1 MDALTILTTNKEI
14 ALVALL
20 ILLSIF
26 FYLWKRQAGTRHSS
40 HKTTAHHYTE
50 QLPATN
56 IKSFVGREDVLALL
70 QDTWQEGGCHILALS
85 AWGGTGKSS
94 IINKWLDNPLEGQK
108 PENVYSWSFH
118 NQGDT
123 GKKQSSSS
131 EFIEHALK
139 FFNNSQTNFTSEH
152 EKSTHLAK
160 LIAAQRN
167 VLILDGLE
175 PFQYSANDSDDMMRG
190 KLRDTGLKALLQQL
204 ALENQGLCL
213 ITSREDLDHE
223 FCQLGTVVNFS
234 LENLSESDSIQLL
247 RTKNI
252 QGSDEELVQAAQ
264 DYNHHAFSLT
274 LLGNYLSD
282 QSIQDRSQLPS
293 LSGYQ
298 TQAEAIFG
306 LMAAYEQHL
315 ENHHPMALA
324 LLYVMGLFDH
334 DVNTEILNEL
344 LNKVDDNNRVSESLK
359 KLRSTRR
366 FRKAVQLLQDVDLLN
381 VDEKNKLG
389 CHPLTREY
397 FGKKFQKDYS
407 NSWLKSH
414 HVLYDYYKQLP
425 EKELPDTEEEME
437 PLFAAITH
445 GCAARLHEQVLN
457 EVYWPRIK
465 RGDEHYSTKKLGAF
479 SSDLAALSHFFDR
492 TWHTPAK
499 ELSKKH
505 RAGILNWAATR
516 LRALGRLR
524 EALEPMQAGMT
535 IYMEESNWKYA
546 ASVASSLS
554 GLQLIQGDIKDAIN
568 TAEQGIELAYAG
580 DDDYY
585 WQMATRTT
593 LADALHQ
600 LGEAEKASILFNEA
614 EELQQQAQPDTPK
627 LQSLWGFRY
636 CDLLLCNNQ
645 WEEVKARCIQTLEWL
660 ETTNSN
666 SSLLDPALDQLSL
679 GKAYLQQALLSGWT
693 YKKNTAA
700 HQESMQS
707 AQQWLDKAVSGLRN
721 AGTEDHLPRGLLAR
735 ATLFRHQ
742 KQWQS
747 AYADLQ
753 ESFDIAQRG
762 GMLLHLV
769 DYHLESARLE
779 FSQYHKKAVIQHC
792 KAAQQLINR
801 TAYHRRQAE
810 LNLLYPQGAKQAMEK
825 MVTSL

>member
-26 FYLWKRQAGTRHSS
+26 FYLWKRQAGKRRLSK
-40 HKTTAHHYTE
+40 KTTEHHYTE

-56 IKSFVGREDVLALL
+56 IKSFVGREDVLEMLHN
-70 QDTWQEGGCHILALS
+70 TWQAGHCHILALS

-94 IINKWLDNPLEGQK
+94 IINKWLDDSHTNEK

-118 NQGDT
+118 NQGDS

-139 FFNNSQTNFTSEH
+139 FFNNSQTSFTSEH
-152 EKSTHLAK
+152 EKATHLAT

-190 KLRDTGLKALLQQL
+190 KLRDTGIKALLQQL
-204 ALENQGLCL
+204 AIKNQGLCL
-213 ITSREDLDHE
+213 ITTREDLDKE
-223 FCQLGTVVNFS
+223 FCQQDTVINFS

-252 QGSDEELVQAAQ
+252 QGLDQELIQAAQ

-274 LLGNYLSD
+274 LLGNYLSE

-315 ENHHPMALA
+315 EAHHPMALT
-324 LLYVMGLFDH
+324 LLYIMGLFDH
-334 DVNTEILNEL
+334 DVTTDILNEL
-344 LNKVDDNNRVSESLK
+344 LYKVDDNNRVGESLK
-359 KLRSTRR
+359 KLRSARR

-381 VDEKNKLG
+381 VDEKKKLG

-397 FGKKFQKDYS
+397 FGKKFKRDYS

-457 EVYWPRIK
+457 EVYWPRVK

-479 SSDLAALSHFFDR
+479 SSDLAALSHFFDQ

-524 EALEPMQAGMT
+524 EALEPMQAGMS

-554 GLQLIQGDIKDAIN
+554 GLQLIQGDINDAIH

-600 LGEAEKASILFNEA
+600 FGQTEQALALFKEA

-645 WEEVKARCIQTLEWL
+645 WEEVKARCMQTLEWL
-660 ETTNSN
+660 ETADSN

-693 YKKNTAA
+693 YKENTVA
-700 HQESMQS
+700 HQQIMQS
-707 AQQWLDKAVSGLRN
+707 AQEWLAKAVDGLRD

-742 KQWQS
+742 KQWQ
-747 AYADLQ
+747 AANADLQ
-753 ESFDIAQRG
+753 ETFDIAQRG

-769 DYHLESARLE
+769 DYHLESARLAM
-779 FSQYHKKAVIQHC
+779 SQHHKRAVIQHC

-801 TAYHRRQAE
+801 TAYKRRQAE
-810 LNLLYPQGAKQAMEK
+810 LNLLYPRGVDQATK
-825 MVTSL
+825 KLITS